1 MNTMRTSISQKD
13 LLKELSNYSQDHLR
27 RAERLQAL
35 DFQTLSKRPNTQS
48 WSANDC
54 AQHLNMYFDYY
65 LPEIKRRLESAP
77 KGQAKHFKAGLL
89 GDYFAKSM
97 FPQEE
102 LNTMKTLKKTNPL
115 NFESNKNALP
125 NLINNLKE
133 MQALLIK
140 LEKFDLARIK
150 TSISISSLIKLKLGD
165 TLRVVIYHN
174 ERHLRQAER
183 ALRG

>member
-1 MNTMRTSISQKD
+1 MRTSISQQD
-13 LLKELSNYSQDHLR
+13 LIKELQSYTNDHLL
-27 RAERLQAL
+27 RAEKMQAE
-35 DFQTLSKRPNTQS
+35 DFSLLSRRPDEYS

-54 AQHLNMYFDYY
+54 AQHLNMYFAFY
-65 LPEIKRRLESAP
+65 LPEIKMRLKNAP
-77 KGQAKHFKAGLL
+77 QAQAKNFRAGLL

-97 FPQEE
+97 LPHEA

-115 NFESNKNALP
+115 NFKVNENALVE
-125 NLINNLKE
+125 LIENLKE
-133 MQALLIK
+133 MQALLST
-140 LEKFDLARIK
+140 LSAFDLAQIK

-174 ERHLRQAER
+174 ERHLRQAEK

>member
-1 MNTMRTSISQKD
+1 MRTSISQQD
-13 LLKELSNYSQDHLR
+13 LIKELQSYTNDHLL
-27 RAERLQAL
+27 RAEKMQAE
-35 DFQTLSKRPNTQS
+35 DFSLFSRRPDEYS

-54 AQHLNMYFDYY
+54 AQHLNMYFDFY
-65 LPEIKRRLESAP
+65 LPEIKKRLKNAASKSP
-77 KGQAKHFKAGLL
+77 GKNFRAGLL

-97 FPQEE
+97 LPQEE

-115 NFESNKNALP
+115 NFKVNENALTE
-125 NLINNLKE
+125 LIKNLKE
-133 MQALLIK
+133 MQVLLGS
-140 LEKFDLARIK
+140 LSAFDLARIK

-174 ERHLRQAER
+174 ERHLRQAEK